1 MNTPA
6 SNSDTE
12 VPAGF
17 RVVEISR
24 EPVELYKILKFEGMA
39 AGGGQAKVA
48 VASGLVSVDGEV
60 VPPKV
65 SSKTAPREK
74 MADKAAPQ

>member
-12 VPAGF
+12 VPTGF

-24 EPVELYKILKFEGMA
+24 EPVELYRILKFECMA
-39 AGGGQAKVA
+39 ASGGQAKVA
-48 VASGLVSVDGEV
+48 VASGLVLVNGEV
-60 VPPKV
+60 VPAEV
-65 SSKTAPREK
+65 SSKRAPRK
-74 MADKAAPQ
+74 KIADKAVPQ